1 MNLFAFH
8 ILRNPF
14 RVTIDEWSSRQT
26 KLSSLFIA
34 VKSKPFWRSTKFLL
48 ILQIYVCW
56 AVKPLQ
62 RYSNLHPA
70 HCSTTITNHW
80 ILKLCHKIT
89 GDKRWK
95 MAFLRGNRK
104 LLRPAMLRMSLITF
118 VYWRLPNWIKQT
130 GAAFNSHNIIAE
142 KRRGSKRI

>member
-1 MNLFAFH
+1 MNEVH
-8 ILRNPF
+8 VRQNF
-14 RVTIDEWSSRQT
+14 RVF
-26 KLSSLFIA
+26 SLQ
-34 VKSKPFWRSTKFLL
+34 SKVNHFEDRRNFFLFFR
-48 ILQIYVCW
+48 YVCW